1 MKAVQI
7 LRFLKLLFWGAWLI
21 RRIWDSGFEEMSGVR
36 TAPADTCVF
45 LEVKKTRKNIQTS
58 SLTPQNGLTEVGR
71 IDAFLALFP
80 EELRL
85 LGLSSPLPNG
95 IEGWGLKGVKF
106 PQVYQ
111 ESLMKEINAL
121 AEGKAAVWAG
131 VYWNPLGLLWRIQI
145 KALLEACGKFH
156 GSALKCFCPHWC
168 APGHLQ
174 GFFYSLFLQTEVFPR
189 PGHCWVNRRI

>member
-1 MKAVQI
+1 
-7 LRFLKLLFWGAWLI
+7 
-21 RRIWDSGFEEMSGVR
+21 MSGVR

-95 IEGWGLKGVKF
+95 IEG
-106 PQVYQ
+106 
-111 ESLMKEINAL
+111 
-121 AEGKAAVWAG
+121 
-131 VYWNPLGLLWRIQI
+131 
-145 KALLEACGKFH
+145 
-156 GSALKCFCPHWC
+156 
-168 APGHLQ
+168 
-174 GFFYSLFLQTEVFPR
+174 
-189 PGHCWVNRRI
+189 